1 MGDSLTAGAG
11 LMATNVFHIVLEHR
25 GIAPV
30 LGGKGSWR
38 RYLTLPNILKNFNP
52 NLTGYATQNSLT
64 LHAESGL
71 NLGEV
76 AAVSEDTPYMAKVLV
91 QRMKVNPN
99 IDVKKHW
106 KMVTFMIGPNDFCSE
121 ICFEKN
127 LTATL
132 ERHRKDLIQVLTI
145 LKINLPRTIVNLIPP
160 PSIKLLTELVGKSF
174 ACEISHLVECPCLF
188 GPTSGNRQEI
198 YFKLMEQWQQ
208 LDIEI
213 GNSEEF
219 DSDDFTVVVQPFT
232 LDFSIPKTKTGSS
245 DFSYLSED
253 CFHMSQKGNARIAN
267 SLWNNIME
275 PVGAKSQKAVDVFHQ
290 IRCPTKEDPFIFTRR
305 NSVRVFNMSNKK

>member
-1 MGDSLTAGAG
+1 
-11 LMATNVFHIVLEHR
+11 
-25 GIAPV
+25 
-30 LGGKGSWR
+30 
-38 RYLTLPNILKNFNP
+38 
-52 NLTGYATQNSLT
+52 
-64 LHAESGL
+64 
-71 NLGEV
+71 
-76 AAVSEDTPYMAKVLV
+76 
-91 QRMKVNPN
+91 
-99 IDVKKHW
+99 
-106 KMVTFMIGPNDFCSE
+106 MVTFMIGPNDFCSE

-160 PSIKLLTELVGKSF
+160 PSRCSCFGNQNASNIILLDLKILTELVGKSF

-208 LDIEI
+208 MDIEI

-232 LDFSIPKTKTGSS
+232 LDFPIPKTKTGSS

-253 CFHMSQKGNARIAN
+253 CFHMSQKGNARSKFKN
-267 SLWNNIME
+267 LL
-275 PVGAKSQKAVDVFHQ
+275 SQAHLS
-290 IRCPTKEDPFIFTRR
+290 I
-305 NSVRVFNMSNKK
+305 S